1 MQIKKIHISNF
12 GKLHEMQM
20 DFSEGLNVI
29 TGENGW
35 GKSTLA
41 AFLKAMLYG
50 MDATTKR
57 SLLENERKRYKP
69 WQGGA
74 YGGSMEFEANGKCYR
89 MERFFGA
96 KEREDKFAL
105 YDLATGLPS
114 TDYSERLGEELFHID
129 RTAWERTCYLGQL
142 NLGVTVNDSLNA
154 RLTHVEEESGDM
166 QNYEQAVRLLEDRMK
181 YFRKTGNRGQIA
193 KLREDQRAVR
203 EDQMLLMNRM
213 KDLENVRAVL
223 VEQKRQEQ
231 FAHEK
236 TEQLEETGRK
246 LQERSVRKNE
256 QEQYLQLK
264 QRADAAEALLQEA
277 NVALAQYETI
287 PADETL
293 LDLLRSQIYELRTTI
308 EKRET
313 AAQQK
318 ERSEA
323 SVRSQQEVL
332 EECQELVAGRKQG
345 LAGAFGT
352 AAAGALFVFLAK
364 TVANAEIFSSEKASM
379 LAGAATLV
387 FGALLVIGS
396 FLKALRETGKWGKQ
410 GREIHKVRVTLENY
424 EEQAEQD
431 AAVYEEMD
439 QTVKDL
445 RHRLVE
451 TFQIS
456 EDATPDELETC
467 WQRER
472 KRSQEYQQLKTECES
487 RRTAS
492 RDAKEICQSYLNDH
506 PKAAEPL
513 PEVEL
518 ISQEELDRRLQ
529 QSRETE
535 KTIRQESGRME
546 SRIRMMEEETARLP
560 ELEEQDAALT
570 AQIEDAVRTCDR
582 LEQTLEFLETAK
594 NQLLS
599 RYLERL
605 KEGTEDYLAELV
617 PEWEPEVSM
626 DVKLQMKV
634 QQEGSLRDT
643 ECFSTGWQDLFWLA
657 ERFAL
662 VDAICDADQP
672 TVVLDDPFVNL
683 DPKKYKN
690 ALQLLEKLGEKR
702 QLIYFSCRE

>member
-12 GKLHEMQM
+12 GKLHEMQI

-105 YDLATGLPS
+105 YDLVTGLPS
-114 TDYSERLGEELFHID
+114 SDYSERLGEELFHID

-166 QNYEQAVRLLEDRMK
+166 QNYEQAVHLLEDRMK

-313 AAQQK
+313 AARQK

-352 AAAGALFVFLAK
+352 AAAGALFVVLAK

-410 GREIHKVRVTLENY
+410 GRELHKVRVTLENY

-582 LEQTLEFLETAK
+582 LEQTLGFLETAK

-599 RYLERL
+599 RYLDRL

-643 ECFSTGWQDLFWLA
+643 ECFSTGWQDLFRLA